1 MARTRLQR
9 SNVLVAPEA
18 DSAKPFLSLNFLKH
32 TVKAFLSGIEFKI
45 LNLTSSTLPQD
56 KSVKILISSTKI

>member
-32 TVKAFLSGIEFKI
+32 TVKAFCRELS
-45 LNLTSSTLPQD
+45 S
-56 KSVKILISSTKI
+56 KSCPPHPHYLKTKVSKF